1 MKNINKWFLII
12 ILVFAFNYS
21 SKSEM
26 EMSEKVILS
35 GYIKDA
41 IDGEVLINAVVRVKD
56 LNLGAKTNSYG
67 FYSISLPKGKYT
79 FQISYVGYEVVSKEI
94 DLESNTKLDVQLK
107 SKDSKE
113 VVVTGEKEDDNIKMI
128 EMSTVKIEMSEIKK
142 IPALLG
148 EVDVIRSIQ
157 LLPGVSTVGEGA
169 SGFNVRGGGID
180 QNLILLDEAPI
191 YNSSHLFGF
200 FSVFNPDA
208 VKDVKLVKGGIPA
221 EYGGR
226 LSSLLDV
233 RLKDGNNKELEVTG
247 GIGLIFSRLSIEAPI
262 VKDKGS
268 FIIAARRSY
277 IDVLSKPFLSGSLSD
292 AVFNFYDLTLKA
304 NYQFDENDKIFLSGY
319 MGRDVF
325 GAGFQFNWGN
335 TTTTFRWNHLF
346 SDDLFLNSTLF
357 YSNYDY
363 MLQFGNKADNVFKNE
378 SKIINYSFKPDFT
391 YYINTTN
398 TMKFGG
404 QSTFYEFVLGNA
416 TFASEGV
423 TNYINLKN
431 RYALESAVYV
441 DNEQELIDGLS
452 IQYGLRFSNYNYMGE
467 GTTYQFNDT
476 TPGIRKT
483 VIGTK
488 DYKMYETIK
497 TYSNLEPR
505 FSAKME
511 IDEVSSIK
519 ASYNRMSQYLHLVS
533 NTTASTPLDV
543 WTPSTNNILPEIADQ
558 VALGYFR
565 NFNENDYEASVELY
579 YKASQ
584 NQLDYINDANLFLN
598 PLIEADLMNGKGRSY
613 GAEFFVKKNKGL
625 LNGWISYTL
634 GRSERQVDGINRND
648 WFANRYDKL
657 HNVNV
662 VANYDYTKNWNFSAN
677 FVFASGTP
685 ATFPTNRLEVQGNV
699 IPHNSYDR
707 RNNYRLP
714 DYHRL
719 DLSVTYRPDKT
730 EGSKWESYWVFS
742 VYNVYNRKNAFSV
755 FFQQNAD
762 NPSMTEAIK
771 YSIIGSI
778 IPSVAWNFSF

>member
-1 MKNINKWFLII
+1 
-12 ILVFAFNYS
+12 
-21 SKSEM
+21 M

-35 GYIKDA
+35 GYVKSA
-41 IDGEVLINAVVRVKD
+41 ADGEVLIDAIVRVKD
-56 LNLGAKTNSYG
+56 LKIGAKTNSYG
-67 FYSISLPKGKYT
+67 FYSISIPKGKYT
-79 FQISYVGYEVVSKEI
+79 FLISYVGYEIMTKEI
-94 DLESNTKLDVQLK
+94 DLESNTKLDIQLK

-113 VVVTGEKEDDNIKMI
+113 VIVTAEQENNNIKMI
-128 EMSTVKIEMSEIKK
+128 EMSTIKIEMADIKK

-233 RLKDGNNKELEVTG
+233 RLKDGNNKVLTVTG

-277 IDVLSKPFLSGSLSD
+277 IDVLAKPFLSDALSD
-292 AVFNFYDLTLKA
+292 AKFNFYDLTLKA
-304 NYQFDENDKIFLSGY
+304 NYQFDENDKVFLSAY

-335 TTTTFRWNHLF
+335 TTSTLRWNHLF

-363 MLQFGNKADNVFKNE
+363 TLEFGNKVGNKFTNN

-416 TFASEGV
+416 TFASEGIS
-423 TNYINLKN
+423 NNINLKN

-452 IQYGLRFSNYNYMGE
+452 VQYGLRFSNYNYMGE
-467 GTTYQFNDT
+467 GTSYQFNDT
-476 TPGIRKT
+476 TPGIRKS

-488 DYKMYETIK
+488 EYKMYETIK

-511 IDEVSSIK
+511 LDEVSTLK

-565 NFNENDYEASVELY
+565 NFSENDYEASLELY
-579 YKASQ
+579 YKSTQ

-598 PLIEADLMNGKGRSY
+598 PLIEADLMNGKGRTY
-613 GAEFFVKKNKGL
+613 GAEVFIKKNKGL

-634 GRSERQVDGINRND
+634 GRSERQVDGLNRND

-657 HNVNV
+657 HNLSL

-677 FVFASGTP
+677 FVFATGTP
-685 ATFPTNRLEVQGNV
+685 ATFPTNRLEVQGN
-699 IPHNSYDR
+699 ILPHNSFDS

-742 VYNVYNRKNAFSV
+742 VYNVYNRRNAFSV
-755 FFQQNAD
+755 FFQQNPD
-762 NPSMTEAIK
+762 SPGMTEAIK